1 MWDRGFKRRM
11 QFNIKGRV
19 YELVLTASK
28 VCIGTSFLF
37 SPLERL

>member
-1 MWDRGFKRRM
+1 M

-19 YELVLTASK
+19 YEQVLTASG
-28 VCIGTSFLF
+28 VCIDTSFLF